1 MSGEAA
7 AEKFYS
13 DIEETARLVGVDCSR
28 DKISPI
34 LSAYRDAFVEGGIVF
49 SVDATRRH
57 LGELNYAFTVPPAID
72 DPHAHALSNG
82 FVAETDHPV
91 GAVLSDVRA
100 RCAVA
105 EHLIDCGVV
114 GGFRKLYAHFPHD
127 HLSVSEIADI
137 PSMPPAVADN
147 VGLFTRYGLRN
158 VAMIGVNYAQRTV
171 SVYFQFDPENRPGPA
186 AMGSMMRELGL
197 AEPQERMLEFTR
209 NSLRANLTLGW
220 DSSEIL
226 RVALAPPPRRGLD
239 PSMVPVRIEP
249 HIERFATSAPRVYPG
264 ERVNLF
270 AVKWTPAA
278 EYLEVCSYYK
288 LTPMLEKL
296 FVESHEK

>member
-1 MSGEAA
+1 MSREAA

-28 DKISPI
+28 ERISPI

-57 LGELNYAFTVPPAID
+57 VGELNYAFTVPPAID
-72 DPHAHALSNG
+72 DPYAHALSNG

-91 GAVLSDVRA
+91 SAVLSDVRA
-100 RCAVA
+100 RFAIA
-105 EHLIDCGVV
+105 EHLVDCGVV
-114 GGFRKLYAHFPHD
+114 GGFRKLYAHFPRD
-127 HLSVSEIADI
+127 LRNVSEIADI

-147 VGLFTRYGLRN
+147 VGLFTRYGLCN
-158 VAMIGVNYAQRTV
+158 VAMIGVNYAQKTV
-171 SVYFQFDPENRPGPA
+171 SVY
-186 AMGSMMRELGL
+186 
-197 AEPQERMLEFTR
+197 
-209 NSLRANLTLGW
+209 SLRANLTLGW

-226 RVALAPPPRRGLD
+226 RIALAPPPRRGLD
-239 PSMVPVRIEP
+239 PSAVPVRIEP
-249 HIERFATSAPRVYPG
+249 NIERFATSSPRVYPG

-296 FVESHEK
+296 FVENHEK